1 MLQIRKTIAL
11 SLLLA
16 ATRTP
21 SQQISSLRPF
31 HPGLSMPGTIRCW
44 GSPQMAPL
52 LSLWEEDFRRFH
64 PEITFANN
72 LKSTVSAIA
81 GVYTGVADV
90 GVLGRTIWPTE
101 TMAYQ
106 TVTGRSPIGI
116 EVATGSFDEPKAT
129 FALGVFVH
137 RTNPL
142 TRLTTSQLEAILRED
157 IPDPI
162 RKWSQLGLAEPLGSH
177 SITPYIFDRENDKII
192 FLENAILHG
201 SHHLNRAVREFENS
215 MSSNR
220 GSIDAGEAI
229 FSALGHD
236 PDGIAI
242 SNTHYANSDVKLIAL
257 ATTSEGPYILPTRV
271 TVQDHTYPLTRTVA
285 IYPART
291 PDGRISPLAAEF
303 LRYILSREGQAEV
316 TAEAEYLP
324 LSPALA
330 QVNLD
335 RLK

>member
-106 TVTGRSPIGI
+106 TVTGLSPIGI

-142 TRLTTSQLEAILRED
+142 TRLTTSQLEAILHPET
-157 IPDPI
+157 
-162 RKWSQLGLAEPLGSH
+162 GLCMSV
-177 SITPYIFDRENDKII
+177 STR
-192 FLENAILHG
+192 
-201 SHHLNRAVREFENS
+201 NRAKYVEKHPEFKVAAAPHRTKSQNNAPHFLPKQTNATPHESTAPGLKQRKQCPNCT
-215 MSSNR
+215 
-220 GSIDAGEAI
+220 AP
-229 FSALGHD
+229 LQ
-236 PDGIAI
+236 PPTKP
-242 SNTHYANSDVKLIAL
+242 THA
-257 ATTSEGPYILPTRV
+257 P
-271 TVQDHTYPLTRTVA
+271 Q
-285 IYPART
+285 
-291 PDGRISPLAAEF
+291 
-303 LRYILSREGQAEV
+303 
-316 TAEAEYLP
+316 
-324 LSPALA
+324 
-330 QVNLD
+330 
-335 RLK
+335 

>member
-1 MLQIRKTIAL
+1 
-11 SLLLA
+11 
-16 ATRTP
+16 
-21 SQQISSLRPF
+21 
-31 HPGLSMPGTIRCW
+31 
-44 GSPQMAPL
+44 MAPL
-52 LSLWEEDFRRFH
+52 LSIWEEGFRRFH

-106 TVTGRSPIGI
+106 TVTGLPPIGI

-129 FALGVFVH
+129 FSLGIFVH

-157 IPDPI
+157 VPNPI
-162 RKWSQLGLAEPLGSH
+162 RKWSQLGLAGPFGSH

-201 SHHLNRAVREFENS
+201 SHHLNRAVDEFENS
-215 MSSNR
+215 TSSDR
-220 GSIDAGEAI
+220 RSIDAGEAI
-229 FSALGHD
+229 LSALAHD

-242 SNTHYANSDVKLIAL
+242 SNTHYANPDVKLIAL
-257 ATTSEGPYILPTRV
+257 AITSDGPYVLPTRV

-285 IYPART
+285 IYPARI

-303 LRYILSREGQAEV
+303 LRYILSLEGQADV

-324 LSPALA
+324 LSPALV